1 MHQMA
6 KTHSSGGSRV
16 GARPPSPARPPLTPS
31 PATPPPSPATPLPLP
46 RPLSEVLDTPLHSPY
61 LHLEALKEQNSLSD
75 NYNPAPPPPNS
86 PL

>member
-1 MHQMA
+1 MHEMA

-16 GARPPSPARPPLTPS
+16 RARRPSPARPPLTPS
-31 PATPPPSPATPLPLP
+31 PATPPPLP

-61 LHLEALKEQNSLSD
+61 LHLEALKVQNSLSD
-75 NYNPAPPPPNS
+75 NYNPAPPNS